1 MIVNVCP
8 SGIADAPLDA
18 VWQVLMDTKRYGD
31 WARRKVVGVHPPGPA
46 SPGQRIDF
54 GPGFGRRWRA
64 TIDIGRMDP
73 DCRWID
79 MVARAPFV
87 FVNRE
92 HVTLSPMDGGRTLV
106 RFN

>member
-8 SGIADAPLDA
+8 SGVANAPLEA
-18 VWQVLMDTKRYGD
+18 VWQVLIDTKSYGD
-31 WARRKVVGVHPPGPA
+31 WARRKVVGVYPPGPA
-46 SPGQRIDF
+46 SQGQRLDL
-54 GPGFGRRWRA
+54 GPRVWRWQA
-64 TIDIGRMDP
+64 TIDIGQIDP

-79 MVARAPFV
+79 MVARAPF